1 MDKITINYIFSAG
14 FRCYSPDTLKEFGL
28 RPFSGPF
35 DYLFID
41 IESVFTLINKKM
53 SFFLDDII
61 IYNKC
66 KQQNYPIHSINE
78 LNEKNICYMA
88 HDYNTVDLRIN
99 TNFLDDTLSGNIY
112 NWNKICIFHHH
123 DISNTGQSEMIKKR
137 AERFNKIIEQ
147 HGETTSL
154 FHITKIVTINNI
166 QEYMDNMIR
175 NKIIIF
181 YQHIH
186 YNNCML

>member
-41 IESVFTLINKKM
+41 IESVFTLINNKM
-53 SFFLDDII
+53 SHFLDNIV
-61 IYNKC
+61 IYNKL
-66 KQQNYPIHSINE
+66 KQQNYHIRSLND

-112 NWNKICIFHHH
+112 DWDKICIFRKGK
-123 DISNTGQSEMIKKR
+123 SSLQSIYR
-137 AERFNKIIEQ
+137 
-147 HGETTSL
+147 
-154 FHITKIVTINNI
+154 
-166 QEYMDNMIR
+166 
-175 NKIIIF
+175 
-181 YQHIH
+181 
-186 YNNCML
+186 